1 MSIFGQAYKYRETL
15 RIPTNSQ
22 KTMKAIKKGLG
33 ISQKTKKWWMNY
45 EWLKTGKMWLF
56 LEERATGKQP
66 QDKGAD
72 AYSWD

>member
-33 ISQKTKKWWMNY
+33 ISQKTKK
-45 EWLKTGKMWLF
+45 
-56 LEERATGKQP
+56 
-66 QDKGAD
+66 
-72 AYSWD
+72 